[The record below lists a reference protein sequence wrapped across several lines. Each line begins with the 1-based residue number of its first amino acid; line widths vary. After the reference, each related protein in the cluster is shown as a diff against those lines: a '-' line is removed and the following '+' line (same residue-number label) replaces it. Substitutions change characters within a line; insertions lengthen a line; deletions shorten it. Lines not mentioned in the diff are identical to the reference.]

1 MYYAICDCDN
11 CFVSC
16 ERVFR
21 PDLEGRP
28 VVVLSNND
36 GCVVA
41 RSREAKALGVK
52 MGLPYYQLRQRF
64 SETQVIAFSCNQE
77 LYNDMTGR
85 VMSLIRKSAPSF
97 FRYSIDEAFCVLPD
111 MEPEQ
116 MKDWGERLSAWIYR
130 ATGMPLSVGIAR
142 NKTIAKLA
150 VHFAKKYPG
159 YRHCCIID
167 SDEKRL
173 KALAL
178 TDVCDIWGIGRRIGA
193 SLSRQGIVSAL
204 DFASKPAEWI
214 QNRVNLTAQR
224 TWRELNGEDCIH
236 DEAMAARKSIT
247 MSRSFART
255 VSDREMLRTI
265 VANFAADCA
274 EKLRRQKSVA
284 GIVGVYIVT
293 NRNRPDQPQYGKM
306 IDFRLATP
314 SSSTID
320 IVTGANKALDHI
332 YREGF
337 AYKKA
342 GVILM
347 GISEPEGVQ
356 PDLFEYDPK
365 QAERHHRL
373 DETIDRINRTQGHD
387 AVTLG
392 SQSYTADHRHAYTDV
407 ARHEHR
413 SPSPTTR
420 WADII
425 ALH

>member
-1 MYYAICDCDN
+1 MFYAICDCDN

-52 MGLPYYQLRQRF
+52 MGTPFYQLRQRF
-64 SETQVIAFSCNQE
+64 DERQVIAFSGNHE
-77 LYNDMTGR
+77 LYSDMTGR
-85 VMSLIRKSAPSF
+85 VMSLIRKFAPSF
-97 FRYSIDEAFCVLPD
+97 FRYSIDEAFCVFPE
-111 MEPEQ
+111 MPPEQ
-116 MKDWGERLSAWIYR
+116 MKEWGEKLSAWIAR

-142 NKTIAKLA
+142 NKTVAKLA

-159 YRHCCIID
+159 YRHCCVID
-167 SDEKRL
+167 TDEKRF

-178 TDVCDIWGIGRRIGA
+178 TDVGDVWGIGRRIGA
-193 SLSRQGIVSAL
+193 SLSRQGVVSAL
-204 DFASKPAEWI
+204 DFASKPVEWI
-214 QNRVNLTAQR
+214 QNRVNLTTQR
-224 TWRELNGEDCIH
+224 TWRELNGEDCVP
-236 DEAMAARKSIT
+236 DEAMVAKKSIT
-247 MSRSFART
+247 TSRSFARM
-255 VSDREMLRTI
+255 VSDIETLRTH

-274 EKLRRQKSVA
+274 EKLRRQNSVA

-293 NRNRPDQPQYGKM
+293 NRNRQDLPQYGKM
-306 IDFRLATP
+306 IDFRLSTP

-320 IVTGANKALDHI
+320 IVTGAHKALDFI
-332 YREGF
+332 YRDGF

-347 GISEPEGVQ
+347 GISEAEGMQ
-356 PDLFEYDPK
+356 PDLFEYDPEE
-365 QAERHHRL
+365 AERRRRL
-373 DETIDRINRTQGHD
+373 DETVDRINRTQGHD
-387 AVTLG
+387 TVTLG
-392 SQSYTADHRHAYTDV
+392 SQIYDKSGRRGYGDV
-407 ARHEHR
+407 MRHEHR

-420 WADII
+420 WDDILE
-425 ALH
+425 LH